1 MIAIFPPFMSYRYCE
16 HELCYKRLNSNDTE
30 LLVFGFDGIRPNL
43 FNAIDL
49 SQIKD
54 FHDIN
59 EKINND
65 GMQMNIV
72 YRALEKE
79 VVLAKVGDQWCRCKF
94 LGQCGSD
101 ARVYDLDH
109 GTIYLVSM
117 QNIRVRTENI

>member
-1 MIAIFPPFMSYRYCE
+1 MSAIFPPFMSYRYCE

-65 GMQMNIV
+65 GMQ
-72 YRALEKE
+72 
-79 VVLAKVGDQWCRCKF
+79 AKVGDQWCRCKF